1 MAERRDPNHLLIDHE
16 IGRHVFGVVS
26 SPRCSN
32 YAPKETVGDNKLK
45 YGLEAAD
52 TLNKNFYANDMLK
65 SVANVHEAITLVKNI
80 RGRAGGLD

>member
-1 MAERRDPNHLLIDHE
+1 MVERRDPNNLPIDHE

-26 SPRCSN
+26 TPRCSN

-52 TLNKNFYANDMLK
+52 TLNKNFYADDMLK
-65 SVANVHEAITLVKNI
+65 SVANVHEAITLVKNV
-80 RGRAGGLD
+80 RCRVGGLD